1 MFNKNIGKAQNKAIT
16 VKSIA
21 KKIVE
26 LDLAERKIGV
36 PISEELRQMYIDNNP
51 HDGSNLT
58 DDMCLDM
65 ICKTALLSK

>member
-1 MFNKNIGKAQNKAIT
+1 MTNTLINRNVGKAIT
-16 VKSIA
+16 VKSLG

-26 LDLAERKIGV
+26 LELAEKKIGV

-51 HDGSNLT
+51 HDGGNLT
-58 DDMCLDM
+58 DDMCLNM